1 MKCPIEYGLH
11 LFTSFT
17 YFLFLAVL
25 LFSCLVVS
33 YSFVTPWTVAHQAPP
48 STGFSRQ
55 EYWSGFPVPSPS
67 CLLPVSWPQMYCP
80 WWVLGRQNISFFFS
94 SFFKLIES
102 KREIFKT
109 VQFVISPLWSLI
121 SPISREHC
129 APTTVCIHQVKVLF
143 TTYCHCFPSHLPSPI
158 KLEGRNC
165 ILIAVLLSSA
175 YYCV

>member
-17 YFLFLAVL
+17 YFLSLAVL

-102 KREIFKT
+102 KREIFKDSS
-109 VQFVISPLWSLI
+109 VCYFSPVKSYLPNKQRTLCSNNSLYI
-121 SPISREHC
+121 PSERTFHNILSLFSPTS
-129 APTTVCIHQVKVLF
+129 A
-143 TTYCHCFPSHLPSPI
+143 FPH
-158 KLEGRNC
+158 KARG
-165 ILIAVLLSSA
+165 
-175 YYCV
+175 